1 MKGKLR
7 MAFKVS
13 DATLP
18 PTAASCHL
26 SGSRIVPTGAS
37 VGREWET
44 IDECWDVSHFF
55 FFHAVD
61 STCSHNCMEFLVL
74 GWAKHCWRSSEHE
87 LKLPSPFMERGFQG
101 EKTPKLKI
109 SQGQYM
115 MMFLIFSYMKAYSIF
130 WKSPCRDQPPHCWQ
144 QFSHTKNC

>member
-1 MKGKLR
+1 MMQHCLPLLHPAPLMPWPPFRQQNCAHWCFSGKR
-7 MAFKVS
+7 MG
-13 DATLP
+13 DNRWML
-18 PTAASCHL
+18 
-26 SGSRIVPTGAS
+26 GSFS
-37 VGREWET
+37 
-44 IDECWDVSHFF
+44 FF
-55 FFHAVD
+55 FFYAVD

-115 MMFLIFSYMKAYSIF
+115 MMFLIFSYMKAYCIF